1 MPRMPTEATA
11 RALVLVASG
20 RSVQEAATAAG
31 IAVSTL
37 TRAMKRA
44 GVTTNRRCS
53 RRTAVDIQAALE
65 EAKEQVQAL
74 AVERVARPP
83 KAPTKTAVQR
93 LHWLRAEL
101 QQQDRKEAAD
111 LRALLDW
118 VERKKPSWWGR
129 PFITPGVACTLR

>member
-1 MPRMPTEATA
+1 
-11 RALVLVASG
+11 
-20 RSVQEAATAAG
+20 
-31 IAVSTL
+31 
-37 TRAMKRA
+37 MKRA
-44 GVTTNRRCS
+44 GVITTRRCS

-65 EAKEQVQAL
+65 EAKAKAKAKALAL
-74 AVERVARPP
+74 AVEREAPLPR
-83 KAPTKTAVQR
+83 APTKTALQC

-129 PFITPGVACTLR
+129 PFIAPGAACTLR